1 MRALASTAA
10 VLGLSAVVLAQ
21 GGGWRAKPDLVA
33 RLAAQRPGINYDEA
47 RVPAYTLPDLLTSG
61 TRSIKKPA
69 QWTAR
74 RDEILELF
82 RDNVYGRS
90 PGRPEHLAFSVI
102 EENPRAMDGAATL
115 RRVGIVSRQ
124 PVVEVARGTE
134 TREAPG
140 DPGARRENTGS
151 IRPTSHAERRDASP
165 VATNGED
172 EVRSHRAD
180 DARKRVV
187 KCRGISTTGCQAG
200 RTHQFELT
208 LFLPNRPGPAAVFL
222 LINNRPASNTDPTRQ
237 EKSGFWPAEQLIARG
252 YGIAAIQ
259 YGQLAPDDKDTF
271 RNGVIGL
278 FDGSATGQPPYTW
291 GALAAW
297 GWGASRVMD
306 YLGREPRVDASR
318 VALVG
323 HSRGGKAALW
333 AGAED
338 PRFAMVVS
346 NESGEGGAALS
357 RRSYGETV
365 ERINTA
371 FPHWFTAT
379 YQAFNGRE
387 AALPVDQHMLLASI
401 APRALYVASADEDL
415 WADPRGEFLSLAA
428 SSPAFGLFGDA
439 AIAPDAMPPL
449 DTPLVVGRRGYHVRA
464 GGHDLTPYDWDR
476 FADFADRVW
485 RQ

>member
-1 MRALASTAA
+1 VRALAPIATL
-10 VLGLSAVVLAQ
+10 LGLSAVVLAQ

-33 RLAAQRPGINYDEA
+33 RLSAQRPDTNYDEA
-47 RVPAYTLPDLLTSG
+47 RVPPYTLPDPLTSG
-61 TRSIKKPA
+61 TRAVKARAHWP
-69 QWTAR
+69 AR

-90 PGRPEHLAFSVI
+90 PGRPEHLAFEVI

-115 RRVGIVSRQ
+115 RRVGIVSL
-124 PVVEVARGTE
+124 
-134 TREAPG
+134 
-140 DPGARRENTGS
+140 
-151 IRPTSHAERRDASP
+151 H
-165 VATNGED
+165 
-172 EVRSHRAD
+172 
-180 DARKRVV
+180 
-187 KCRGISTTGCQAG
+187 AG
-200 RTHQFELT
+200 RTHRFELT

-278 FDGSATGQPPYTW
+278 FDGGAAGKPPYTW

-306 YLGREPRVDASR
+306 YLVRETRVDGAR

-338 PRFAMVVS
+338 PRFAIVVS

-379 YQAFNGRE
+379 YKTFNGRE
-387 AALPVDQHMLLASI
+387 AALPIDQHLLLASI

-449 DTPLVVGRRGYHVRA
+449 DTPLVVGRRGYHVRT
-464 GGHDLTPYDWDR
+464 GIHDLTPYDWDR

-485 RQ
+485 TK